1 MGKALRISDSSVC
14 PVIDRDALRRQDP
27 SYHLLQI
34 DRIVA
39 GFGTAFVPPVFWET
53 GRCLRFWPL
62 FREVSPG

>member
-14 PVIDRDALRRQDP
+14 PVIDRHALRRQDP

-39 GFGTAFVPPVFWET
+39 GFGTAFVPPVIL
-53 GRCLRFWPL
+53 GNLPMPAL
-62 FREVSPG
+62 LAVISGS